1 MNLEERFARRQSN
14 SRYELLLQIAGA
26 VGLVFAALSFLRFG
40 LIAAMGFTLGSL
52 VALAV
57 GRLFV
62 ALNALA
68 DQLEELRAR
77 SQKFDNTNGGVDS
90 PR

>member
-14 SRYELLLQIAGA
+14 SRYELLLLIAGA

-40 LIAAMGFTLGSL
+40 LFAAMGFTLGSL
-52 VALAV
+52 VAIGV
-57 GRLFV
+57 SRLFV
-62 ALNALA
+62 TLNALA

-77 SQKFDNTNGGVDS
+77 LQTFDQTNGGVDS
-90 PR
+90 HR